1 MKIIGGYYEKNDIQ
15 LGSKERILFKPWQTL
30 MNVSNP
36 CEVPQPS
43 DYFVDTQ
50 VQVNGIS
57 FKTLRLGGLHGIN
70 LKAKEEREWI
80 KPEILSNF
88 VSKRGW
94 TTAVGLPGLNVLT
107 NELWEKTVEEIHTHA
122 IGTLGTLVSCWN
134 EDHWT
139 RQEIRLEIL
148 GWDTNEIIKKFP
160 MTCSLFVLPV

>member
-1 MKIIGGYYEKNDIQ
+1 MKKIGGYYEKNDIQ

-57 FKTLRLGGLHGIN
+57 FKTLRLGELHGIN

-80 KPEILSNF
+80 KPEIFQILYL
-88 VSKRGW
+88 KGDGLQLLDYPD
-94 TTAVGLPGLNVLT
+94 TT
-107 NELWEKTVEEIHTHA
+107 
-122 IGTLGTLVSCWN
+122 
-134 EDHWT
+134 
-139 RQEIRLEIL
+139 
-148 GWDTNEIIKKFP
+148 F
-160 MTCSLFVLPV
+160 